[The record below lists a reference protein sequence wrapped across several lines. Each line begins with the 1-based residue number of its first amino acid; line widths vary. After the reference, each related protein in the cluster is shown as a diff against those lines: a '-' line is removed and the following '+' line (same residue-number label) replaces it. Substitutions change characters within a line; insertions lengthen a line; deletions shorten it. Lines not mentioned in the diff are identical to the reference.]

1 MVTVWVVTVWV
12 VTVWVVT
19 HNKCSC
25 AFGLVLP
32 GPEALDKLPCIPQ
45 GTNQVHNSPDVVHQY
60 LVGEGGGGRGREGE
74 GGGGRGG
81 EGGGGRGRE
90 GRRGRGRE
98 GRRGRGREGEG
109 GGGRGGGEEERKDM
123 QTEYVTN

>member
-1 MVTVWVVTVWV
+1 M

-45 GTNQVHNSPDVVHQY
+45 GTNQVHNSLDVVHQH
-60 LVGEGGGGRGREGE
+60 LVGGGGGGGGGRE
-74 GGGGRGG
+74 RGG
-81 EGGGGRGRE
+81 E
-90 GRRGRGRE
+90 RRDKG
-98 GRRGRGREGEG
+98 
-109 GGGRGGGEEERKDM
+109 DM